1 MTAANSDS
9 GSPGGITLSLFAV
22 AVTLGGANFIGVR
35 FSNRELDPFWGAAF
49 RFSLAALLFVAIAV
63 VLKLSWPR
71 GRQLGYTMLYGFLSF
86 GLFFSLMYWALV
98 RVTAGVATVVMAVV
112 PLVTLLLAA
121 AHGIEKLGLRS
132 VLGSVLAIAG
142 ILWMTNGPDEVILP
156 FTALLAFLA
165 AALAAGESVIISKK
179 VSGNHP
185 AMTNAVAM
193 ATGAVVLLA
202 ISAVTGDRWVLPTE
216 TEVIWSVIYLVTL
229 GSAGLFVVLLLVVRQ
244 WTASATSYAF
254 VLFPVSTMLLGAWIA
269 DEPITGQGVAGAILV
284 MSGVWFGALSPGA
297 RRAPLPVDEP
307 KPAV

>member
-1 MTAANSDS
+1 M
-9 GSPGGITLSLFAV
+9 TLSLFAV

-35 FSNRELDPFWGAAF
+35 FSNRELDPFWGAGL
-49 RFSLAALLFVAIAV
+49 RFSLAALLFIGIAAA
-63 VLKLSWPR
+63 LKLRWPR

-86 GLFFSLMYWALV
+86 ALFYALMYWALV
-98 RVTAGVATVVMAVV
+98 RVTAGVATVVLAVV

-121 AHGIEKLGLRS
+121 AHGMEKLGLRS

-142 ILWMTNGPDEVILP
+142 ILWMTFGPQDVVLP
-156 FTALLAFLA
+156 FAALLAFLA
-165 AALAAGESVIISKK
+165 AALTAGESVILSKK

-193 ATGAVVLLA
+193 TTGAVVLLA
-202 ISAVTGDRWVLPTE
+202 ISAVTGDRWALPTE
-216 TEVIWSVIYLVTL
+216 GEVIWSVIYLVTL
-229 GSAGLFVVLLLVVRQ
+229 GSAGLFVVLLLVVRK

-297 RRAPLPVDEP
+297 RRVPLPVEEP

>member
-1 MTAANSDS
+1 M
-9 GSPGGITLSLFAV
+9 TLSLFAV

-49 RFSLAALLFVAIAV
+49 RFSLAALLFIAIAA
-63 VLKLSWPR
+63 VLKLRWPR

-86 GLFFSLMYWALV
+86 GMFFSLMYWALV

-165 AALAAGESVIISKK
+165 AAVAAGESVIISKK

-202 ISAVTGDRWVLPTE
+202 ISALTGDRWVLPTQ

-229 GSAGLFVVLLLVVRQ
+229 GSVGLFVVLLLVVRK

-307 KPAV
+307 RAAV